1 VIDGLLEL
9 ARRRLGHG
17 GGADALERRVER
29 TAVAFEWGRLKA
41 AGVTEEA
48 GVNLRVLHRGRVG
61 VAGTTN
67 VGAGTTNGA
76 AGDVGAQHA
85 APLLDRA
92 LASAELGEE
101 IALAFPAS
109 AKLPRVT
116 THSPR
121 AADASLARLIEIGQF
136 LLERLAREGC
146 QVNVAIER
154 EVGDTRVANTAGA
167 DGAYRSTGVA
177 VSADLWRIAGDD
189 VLAIGDAVES
199 TDLPSEDALEGVVRS
214 ITSRLDHAL
223 RIVAPPEGALQ
234 VVFTPAGLSAVL
246 LPVTQGLSGKA
257 VLQGISPLATRV
269 GQQVF
274 DQGFSLSDDPL
285 VPGRTASRPLDD
297 ECVPSSALRLVE
309 RGVVQRF
316 IYDLETAARAKT
328 ASTGHGQRGIF
339 GKPVPAYT
347 NLVLGDHDSRRVGAQ
362 HAAPLQLGGG
372 LLRDITDGLLVDDLI
387 GVGQGNVIGGAFS
400 HPVALA
406 YRIERGEIAGRVKD
420 AAVAGNVYE
429 LLKRIAGV
437 GNDGRWAG
445 SRYTPSLLLEG
456 VAVARR

>member
-1 VIDGLLEL
+1 MIDGLLEL
-9 ARRRLGHG
+9 ARRRLDQGD
-17 GGADALERRVER
+17 GADALERRVEH
-29 TAVAFEWGRLKA
+29 TAVAFEWGRLKS

-48 GVNLRVLHRGRVG
+48 GVNVRVLHRGRVG
-61 VAGTTN
+61 IAGTTN
-67 VGAGTTNGA
+67 V
-76 AGDVGAQHA
+76 DAQHA

-101 IALAFPAS
+101 VALAFPAS

-116 THSPR
+116 TYAAR
-121 AADASLARLIEIGQF
+121 AAGASLARLIEIGQF

-154 EVGDTRVANTAGA
+154 EVAETRVANTAGGE
-167 DGAYRSTGVA
+167 GAYRSTGVA
-177 VSADLWRIAGDD
+177 VSADVWRIAGDD
-189 VLAIGDAVES
+189 VLAIGDAIES
-199 TDLPSEDALEGVVRS
+199 TDLPAEDALEGVVRS
-214 ITSRLDHAL
+214 ITGRLDHAL
-223 RIVAPPEGALQ
+223 RIVAPPEGALP

-269 GQQVF
+269 GEPVF
-274 DQGFSLSDDPL
+274 DQRLSLTDDPL
-285 VPGRTASRPLDD
+285 ASGRAASRPLDD
-297 ECVPSSALRLVE
+297 ECVPSRATSLVE
-309 RGVVQRF
+309 RGVVRRF

-328 ASTGHGQRGIF
+328 GSTGHGQRGIF
-339 GKPVPAYT
+339 GKPVPGYT
-347 NLVLGDHDSRRVGAQ
+347 NIIIGDTGNVKRETWNE
-362 HAAPLQLGGG
+362 LGGG
-372 LLRDITDGLLVDDLI
+372 LLKGIQDGLLVDDLI

-437 GNDGRWAG
+437 GNDARWTG
-445 SRYTPSLLLEG
+445 SRYAPSLLLDG

>member
-1 VIDGLLEL
+1 MIDGLLEL
-9 ARRRLGHG
+9 ARRRLDQGD
-17 GGADALERRVER
+17 GADALERRVEH
-29 TAVAFEWGRLKA
+29 TAVAFEWGRLKS

-48 GVNLRVLHRGRVG
+48 GVNVRVLHRGRVG
-61 VAGTTN
+61 IAGTTN
-67 VGAGTTNGA
+67 VA
-76 AGDVGAQHA
+76 AQHA

-101 IALAFPAS
+101 VALAFPAS

-116 THSPR
+116 TYAAR
-121 AADASLARLIEIGQF
+121 AAGASLARLIEIGQF

-154 EVGDTRVANTAGA
+154 EVAETRVANTAGGE
-167 DGAYRSTGVA
+167 GAYRSTGVA
-177 VSADLWRIAGDD
+177 VSADVWRIAGDD
-189 VLAIGDAVES
+189 VLAIGDAIES
-199 TDLPSEDALEGVVRS
+199 TDLPAEDALAGVVRS
-214 ITSRLDHAL
+214 ITGRLDHAL
-223 RIVAPPEGALQ
+223 RIVAPPEGALP

-269 GQQVF
+269 GEPVF
-274 DQGFSLSDDPL
+274 DQRLSLTDDPL
-285 VPGRTASRPLDD
+285 ASGRAASRPLDD
-297 ECVPSSALRLVE
+297 ECVPSRATSLVE
-309 RGVVQRF
+309 RGVVRRF

-328 ASTGHGQRGIF
+328 GSTGHGQRGIF
-339 GKPVPAYT
+339 GKPVPGYT
-347 NLVLGDHDSRRVGAQ
+347 NIIIGDTGNVKRETWNE
-362 HAAPLQLGGG
+362 LGGG
-372 LLRDITDGLLVDDLI
+372 LLKGIQDGLLVDDLI

-437 GNDGRWAG
+437 GNDARWTG
-445 SRYTPSLLLEG
+445 SRYAPSLLLDG

>member
-1 VIDGLLEL
+1 MSCSRATCSRRSTASTTSPVTSAGTRWAAAAARAASFRSPSRKGRRTCASRKPSSGATSRMIDGLLEL
-9 ARRRLGHG
+9 ARRRLEQG

-29 TAVAFEWGRLKA
+29 TSVAFEWGRLKA

-67 VGAGTTNGA
+67 VGVGG
-76 AGDVGAQHA
+76 VGAPHA
-85 APLLDRA
+85 VPLLDRA

-101 IALAFPAS
+101 IALAFPAL

-116 THSPR
+116 THVAR

-154 EVGDTRVANTAGA
+154 DVSDTRVANTAGA
-167 DGAYRSTGVA
+167 EGAYRSTGVA
-177 VSADLWRIAGDD
+177 VSADVWRIAGDD
-189 VLAIGDAVES
+189 VLAIGDAIES

-223 RIVAPPEGALQ
+223 RIVAPPEGALP

-269 GQQVF
+269 G
-274 DQGFSLSDDPL
+274 
-285 VPGRTASRPLDD
+285 
-297 ECVPSSALRLVE
+297 
-309 RGVVQRF
+309 
-316 IYDLETAARAKT
+316 
-328 ASTGHGQRGIF
+328 
-339 GKPVPAYT
+339 
-347 NLVLGDHDSRRVGAQ
+347 
-362 HAAPLQLGGG
+362 
-372 LLRDITDGLLVDDLI
+372 
-387 GVGQGNVIGGAFS
+387 
-400 HPVALA
+400 
-406 YRIERGEIAGRVKD
+406 
-420 AAVAGNVYE
+420 
-429 LLKRIAGV
+429 
-437 GNDGRWAG
+437 
-445 SRYTPSLLLEG
+445 
-456 VAVARR
+456 